1 MSFELTIKADNPA
14 DFLKSV
20 AGIYGAMFAGR
31 VAAPMVEAG
40 IPAATVV
47 VAPGVDPTLTTVLE
61 TTQAETS
68 SAPEKVDPPK
78 KPRGR
83 PPKNADAP
91 VDLKVVLQQS
101 IAETEARI
109 SATAAMQN
117 EASAAPAPDLAQL
130 DIEDHIRQVVQPPEP
145 VDRETVRQ
153 KLLQYLDGIRV
164 ADGDEAMRP
173 ALAAVFK
180 RLTPPISEMKVKAVP
195 DERLGE
201 LDAAIDAEK
210 AARSAPEV

>member
-31 VAAPMVEAG
+31 VAAPAPVEAPAPATDG
-40 IPAATVV
+40 MVMALTMPIGGAPAAEKD
-47 VAPGVDPTLTTVLE
+47 AGLP
-61 TTQAETS
+61 
-68 SAPEKVDPPK
+68 APEKVDPPK

-83 PPKNADAP
+83 PPKSADP
-91 VDLKVVLQQS
+91 VDLKANLEQS
-101 IAETEARI
+101 IAET
-109 SATAAMQN
+109 
-117 EASAAPAPDLAQL
+117 APAPAADLAQL
-130 DIEDHIRQVVQPPEP
+130 DIEDAIAAAPI
-145 VDRETVRQ
+145 DRDTVRQ
-153 KLLQYLDGIRV
+153 KLLQYLDDIRV
-164 ADGDEAMRP
+164 AIGDEAMRP

-180 RLTPPISEMKVKAVP
+180 RLKPPISEMKVKAVP

>member
-61 TTQAETS
+61 TT

-83 PPKNADAP
+83 PPKAAGL
-91 VDLKVVLQQS
+91 DLKADLQQS
-101 IAETEARI
+101 IVETP
-109 SATAAMQN
+109 
-117 EASAAPAPDLAQL
+117 APAPAPVQT
-130 DIEDHIRQVVQPPEP
+130 DIEDAIAAAPKP
-145 VDRETVRQ
+145 VDREVVRQ

-180 RLTPPISEMKVKAVP
+180 RLTPPIAEMKVKAVP

>member
-31 VAAPMVEAG
+31 VAAPVQVEA
-40 IPAATVV
+40 PAA
-47 VAPGVDPTLTTVLE
+47 APVFVDIVSGEPVPA
-61 TTQAETS
+61 AE
-68 SAPEKVDPPK
+68 AQPEKVDPPK

-83 PPKNADAP
+83 PPKNAEP
-91 VDLKVVLQQS
+91 VDLKANLEQS
-101 IAETEARI
+101 IAETP
-109 SATAAMQN
+109 
-117 EASAAPAPDLAQL
+117 APAPAPEPVQT
-130 DIEDHIRQVVQPPEP
+130 DIEDAIAAQAAQQQP
-145 VDRETVRQ
+145 DRETVRQ

-180 RLTPPISEMKVKAVP
+180 RLTPPIAEMKVKAVP